1 MNVDVLDE
9 SGGGAGEGPDVVALA
24 RLCRFVM
31 RRMRLHPATE
41 VTVRLVDVDTMGV
54 LNQQWMGKSG
64 PTDVLSFPMDEL
76 TPGRADAEEEEQESG
91 YLGDIAVCPQVAA
104 QQAPA
109 AGHSTS
115 DEIDL
120 LTVHGMLHLLGY
132 DHASPDEHREMFGVQ
147 SRLLLEWQRGG
158 DDPEP
163 DGSHDPEPDG
173 SHDPE
178 PGGSHDPEPDGSHD
192 PEPDSASNP

>member
-9 SGGGAGEGPDVVALA
+9 SGTGVDVVALT

-41 VTVRLVDVDTMGV
+41 LTVRLVEPDTIAR
-54 LNQQWMGKSG
+54 LNEQWMGKTG

-76 TPGRADAEEEEQESG
+76 TPGRDDEDASEG
-91 YLGDIAVCPQVAA
+91 YLGDIALCPQVAA

-109 AGHSTS
+109 AGHETS

-120 LTVHGMLHLLGY
+120 LTVHGILHLLGY
-132 DHASPDEHREMFGVQ
+132 DHAEPDEHREMFGLQ
-147 SRLLLEWQRGG
+147 GRLLLEWQRAALGV
-158 DDPEP
+158 DPETP
-163 DGSHDPEPDG
+163 
-173 SHDPE
+173 
-178 PGGSHDPEPDGSHD
+178 
-192 PEPDSASNP
+192 AV

>member
-9 SGGGAGEGPDVVALA
+9 SGTGVDVVALT

-41 VTVRLVDVDTMGV
+41 LTVRLVEPDTIAT
-54 LNQQWMGKSG
+54 LNEQWMGKKG

-76 TPGRADAEEEEQESG
+76 TPCRDDEEAPEG
-91 YLGDIAVCPQVAA
+91 YLGDIALCPQVAE

-115 DEIDL
+115 DEVDL
-120 LTVHGMLHLLGY
+120 LLVHGILHLLGY
-132 DHASPDEHREMFGVQ
+132 DHAEPEEHREMFGLQ
-147 SRLLLEWQRGG
+147 GRLLVEWQRAELGV
-158 DDPEP
+158 DPEGP
-163 DGSHDPEPDG
+163 
-173 SHDPE
+173 
-178 PGGSHDPEPDGSHD
+178 
-192 PEPDSASNP
+192 

>member
-1 MNVDVLDE
+1 M
-9 SGGGAGEGPDVVALA
+9 A
-24 RLCRFVM
+24 
-31 RRMRLHPATE
+31 
-41 VTVRLVDVDTMGV
+41 V
-54 LNQQWMGKSG
+54 LNEQWMGQTG

-76 TPGRADAEEEEQESG
+76 TPGSPRSQAPGAGGSAGHGRQMAG

-120 LTVHGMLHLLGY
+120 LTVHGILHLLGY

-147 SRLLLEWQRGG
+147 GRLLLEWQRGG
-158 DDPEP
+158 DPEP
-163 DGSHDPEPDG
+163 EP
-173 SHDPE
+173 
-178 PGGSHDPEPDGSHD
+178 
-192 PEPDSASNP
+192 ASTS

>member
-9 SGGGAGEGPDVVALA
+9 SGQGVDVVALT

-41 VTVRLVDVDTMGV
+41 LTVRLVDTDTIAV
-54 LNQQWMGKSG
+54 LNEQWMDKKG

-76 TPGRADAEEEEQESG
+76 SPGRRDREPEDEPEG
-91 YLGDIAVCPQVAA
+91 YLGDIALWPQVAA

-109 AGHSTS
+109 AGHDVS

-120 LTVHGMLHLLGY
+120 LTTHGILHLLGF
-132 DHASPDEHREMFGVQ
+132 DHATPEEHAEMFGIQ
-147 SRLLLEWQRGG
+147 GRLLLEWQQVAAGG
-158 DDPEP
+158 DVEDGVVEP
-163 DGSHDPEPDG
+163 RPGAD
-173 SHDPE
+173 
-178 PGGSHDPEPDGSHD
+178 GGSLR
-192 PEPDSASNP
+192 